1 MTFHYSNKW
10 DPACLLLM
18 ISQHTFQIW
27 LVFRHVSNL
36 YSCQR
41 ESLCVY
47 AYCLFTV
54 SYVVVVLCNFN
65 VYQVSPDLLNPPGY

>member
-10 DPACLLLM
+10 EPACLLLM
-18 ISQHTFQIW
+18 TSQHTFPIW
-27 LVFRHVSNL
+27 LVLRYVSNL

-41 ESLCVY
+41 KSLRVY

-54 SYVVVVLCNFN
+54 SYV
-65 VYQVSPDLLNPPGY
+65 